1 MGDSM
6 DREKQVDPKLYG
18 LTRAQRFRVYALLVA
33 VIVVGAAIWM
43 VAHLKP
49 HRWYKYTDVVSFE
62 QTAHDVEVGFVL
74 WEEAKP
80 VVAGLLPDDVL
91 SEPSISSDGTRMVY
105 ARPDKERGGDLFLRR
120 WNGASWSEPRP
131 MRALN
136 SNFEEASPSLSG
148 DGQFLYFASNRP
160 GGLGG
165 YDIWASKWDGAE
177 YAWPLP
183 LTTRVNTSFDEL
195 GPAISPDNFELFF
208 SSNRPRRRVDETQRQ
223 LSPSEVESLKVDHDL
238 YSADL
243 ASERPYKLMVERR
256 LSMLYS
262 LREGALGDL
271 KVMEKLGGTEQT
283 EATVD
288 KALAYLAGIQ
298 SEDGRWDLSE
308 NGGAGNH
315 DMAATGMAL
324 LTFYGRGE
332 RHDMNCTYRDTVQK
346 GINWLIEQ
354 QDKGSGDLRGAK
366 PRGDMYDHGIAGL
379 AMVEAYGVTKDRKLL
394 PRAQSAVDFIESSQ
408 NKTTGGWRYKAK
420 GDGGFENQKG
430 DLSVSGWIIMVLA
443 SAQMSGLEVKAET
456 LDGARRFLEEMS
468 GGKHGG
474 SFGYAY
480 GEKPGPNG
488 KSPAMNAVGFFC
500 RQLLG
505 LSNNSELATEASSI
519 IDRKGLD
526 VADLYYA
533 YYGTLA
539 SYQQQGPAWRRWL
552 EAMKKKLVSGQAED
566 GSWVAKGPHG
576 GAMGTVVATA
586 LAALS
591 LEAHYR
597 YTPLYGLGFEPDP
610 AGPVSEA
617 NGLIPGDKLPPT
629 PLFRH
634 AQRLKTL
641 SSPADDIDPVI
652 TDHGD
657 FIYFASG
664 RTNGMG
670 GLDLYRARFKRPQG
684 VDVGGRLIPDAPKNL
699 GPEINSVA
707 DDTAPALRMAG
718 FNLMFNSDRDKT
730 PDALYGAMSRRV
742 ERRYDYS
749 KMPAGTWMTDNIGVV
764 LGFAGALIVLI
775 GSVWYAIRK
784 TKPAKEIQ
792 EAEGSA

>member
-1 MGDSM
+1 
-6 DREKQVDPKLYG
+6 
-18 LTRAQRFRVYALLVA
+18 
-33 VIVVGAAIWM
+33 
-43 VAHLKP
+43 
-49 HRWYKYTDVVSFE
+49 
-62 QTAHDVEVGFVL
+62 
-74 WEEAKP
+74 
-80 VVAGLLPDDVL
+80 
-91 SEPSISSDGTRMVY
+91 
-105 ARPDKERGGDLFLRR
+105 
-120 WNGASWSEPRP
+120 
-131 MRALN
+131 
-136 SNFEEASPSLSG
+136 
-148 DGQFLYFASNRP
+148 
-160 GGLGG
+160 
-165 YDIWASKWDGAE
+165 
-177 YAWPLP
+177 
-183 LTTRVNTSFDEL
+183 
-195 GPAISPDNFELFF
+195 
-208 SSNRPRRRVDETQRQ
+208 
-223 LSPSEVESLKVDHDL
+223 
-238 YSADL
+238 
-243 ASERPYKLMVERR
+243 
-256 LSMLYS
+256 
-262 LREGALGDL
+262 LGDL
-271 KVMEKLGGTEQT
+271 KVMKKLGGTEQT
-283 EATVD
+283 EAAVD
-288 KALAYLAGIQ
+288 KALAFLAGIQ

-308 NGGAGNH
+308 HGGAGNH

-332 RHDMNCTYRDTVQK
+332 RHDINCTYRETVRK

-394 PRAQSAVDFIESSQ
+394 PRAQSAVDFIEASQ

-456 LDGARRFLEEMS
+456 LDDARRFLEEMS

-505 LSNNSELATEASSI
+505 LSNNSELAMEASSI
-519 IDRKGLD
+519 IDKKGLN

-552 EAMKKKLVSGQAED
+552 ESMKEKFISAQAED
-566 GSWVAKGPHG
+566 GSWVATGPHG
-576 GAMGTVVATA
+576 GQMGTVVATA

-617 NGLIPGDKLPPT
+617 DGLMPGDKLPPT

-634 AQRLKTL
+634 AQHIKILA
-641 SSPADDIDPVI
+641 SDADDLDPVI

-657 FIYFASG
+657 FLYFASS
-664 RTNGMG
+664 RTNGVG
-670 GLDLYRARFKRPQG
+670 GIDLYRSRFKRPQG
-684 VDVGGRLIPDAPKNL
+684 DEVGKRLIPEAPKNL
-699 GPEINSVA
+699 GPEINSKA
-707 DDTAPALRMAG
+707 DETAPALRMAG
-718 FNLMFNSDRDKT
+718 FHLMFNSSRGDN
-730 PDALYGAMSRRV
+730 PAALYGAMSRRV

-749 KMPAGTWMTDNIGVV
+749 KMPTGAWMADNIGWI
-764 LGFAGALIVLI
+764 LGLAAALMILI
-775 GSVWYAIRK
+775 GSAWFAIRK
-784 TKPAKEIQ
+784 PRPRVTID
-792 EAEGSA
+792 EAESSA